1 VIGPFSRRSI
11 GSIGAAAAL
20 LALLLLLSRTNI
32 PTGTATP
39 SDLYIVDPNAA
50 GIEVGATFTIPATQ
64 PAAGGGV
71 FAVQQAALP
80 APRLVIVDLFA
91 TWCPPCQQE
100 TPVLRS
106 LAATYRD
113 RGLQVIGIS
122 VGELSSTV
130 AAYAER
136 YQLGYLLLV
145 DVNSELFRAAG
156 AGGIPTKLILDGSGR
171 VLRVVTGPL
180 TREAAVTLVE
190 ELLPIR

>member
-32 PTGTATP
+32 PTGNATP

-64 PAAGGGV
+64 PAAGGGA
-71 FAVQQAALP
+71 FAAQQAALP

-91 TWCPPCQQE
+91 TWCTPCQQE

-180 TREAAVTLVE
+180 TREAAVALIE

>member
-1 VIGPFSRRSI
+1 MIGPFSRRSI
-11 GSIGAAAAL
+11 GAIGVVAAL

-32 PTGTATP
+32 PTGATPP

-50 GIEVGATFTIPATQ
+50 GIEVGATFTVPAEQ
-64 PAAGGGV
+64 PVAGGGV
-71 FAVQQAALP
+71 FADAQAALP

-136 YQLGYLLLV
+136 YQLGYLLLA
-145 DVNSELFRAAG
+145 DVNSELFRSAG
-156 AGGIPTKLILDGSGR
+156 AGGIPTKLILDANGR

-180 TREAAVTLVE
+180 TREAAVALVE
-190 ELLPIR
+190 ELLPTR

>member
-1 VIGPFSRRSI
+1 MIGPFSRRSI
-11 GSIGAAAAL
+11 GAIGVVAAL

-32 PTGTATP
+32 PTGATPP

-50 GIEVGATFTIPATQ
+50 GIEVGATFTVPAEQ
-64 PAAGGGV
+64 PVAGGGV
-71 FAVQQAALP
+71 FADAQAALP

-136 YQLGYLLLV
+136 YQLGYLLLA
-145 DVNSELFRAAG
+145 DVNSELFRYAG
-156 AGGIPTKLILDGSGR
+156 AGGIPTKLILDANGR

-180 TREAAVTLVE
+180 TREAAVALVE
-190 ELLPIR
+190 ELLPTR

>member
-1 VIGPFSRRSI
+1 V
-11 GSIGAAAAL
+11 AAAL

-32 PTGTATP
+32 PTGTAKP
-39 SDLYIVDPNAA
+39 SDLYVVDPNAT
-50 GIEVGATFTIPATQ
+50 GIEIGATFAIPGSQ
-64 PAAGGGV
+64 PVAGGGV
-71 FAVQQAALP
+71 FADTQAALP

-130 AAYAER
+130 AEYAER
-136 YQLGYLLLV
+136 YRLDYLLLV
-145 DVNSELFRAAG
+145 DVNSDLFRAAG
-156 AGGIPTKLILDGSGR
+156 AGGIPTKLVLDADGR

-180 TREAAVTLVE
+180 TRESAAALVE
-190 ELLPIR
+190 ELLPTR

>member
-1 VIGPFSRRSI
+1 MIGPFPRRSI
-11 GSIGAAAAL
+11 GFIGLAAVL
-20 LALLLLLSRTNI
+20 LALTLVLARTTI
-32 PTGTATP
+32 PAGTATP
-39 SDLYIVDPNAA
+39 SDLYVVDPNAT
-50 GIEVGATFTIPATQ
+50 GIEIGAAFTIPAAQ
-64 PAAGGGV
+64 PVAGGGV
-71 FAVQQAALP
+71 FAEAQAALP

-106 LAATYRD
+106 LAESYRA
-113 RGLQVIGIS
+113 RGLQIIGIS
-122 VGELSSTV
+122 VGELASTV

-136 YQLGYLLLV
+136 YRLGYLVLV

-156 AGGIPTKLILDGSGR
+156 AGGIPTKIVLDENGH

-180 TREAAVTLVE
+180 TNESAAALVE

>member
-1 VIGPFSRRSI
+1 MIGPFSRRSI
-11 GSIGAAAAL
+11 GAIGAAAAL
-20 LALLLLLSRTNI
+20 LAVLLVLSRTTI
-32 PTGTATP
+32 STGASTP
-39 SDLYIVDPNAA
+39 SGLYVVDPNAT
-50 GIEVGATFTIPATQ
+50 GIEIGATFTIPADQ
-64 PAAGGGV
+64 PVAGGGV
-71 FAVQQAALP
+71 FADVQAALP

-106 LAATYRD
+106 LAATYAD

-122 VGELSSTV
+122 VGELPSTV

-136 YQLGYLLLV
+136 YGLGYLLLV

-156 AGGIPTKLILDGSGR
+156 AGGIPTKLILDADGR

-180 TREAAVTLVE
+180 TNEAATALVE
-190 ELLPIR
+190 ELLPTR

>member
-1 VIGPFSRRSI
+1 MIGPFSRQSI
-11 GSIGAAAAL
+11 GTIGAIAAL

-32 PTGTATP
+32 APGAATP
-39 SDLYIVDPNAA
+39 SELYIVDPNAT
-50 GIEVGATFTIPATQ
+50 GIEVGTTFTIPATQ
-64 PAAGGGV
+64 PVARGGV
-71 FAVQQAALP
+71 FAEAQAALP
-80 APRLVIVDLFA
+80 TPRLVLIDLFA

-106 LAATYRD
+106 LAEAYRD

-122 VGELSSTV
+122 VGELPLTV

-136 YQLGYLLLV
+136 YELGYLLLV

-156 AGGIPTKLILDGSGR
+156 AGGIPTKLILDADGR

-180 TREAAVTLVE
+180 TNETATALVE
-190 ELLPIR
+190 ELLPTR

>member
-1 VIGPFSRRSI
+1 MIGPFSRQSI
-11 GSIGAAAAL
+11 GTIGAIAAL

-32 PTGTATP
+32 APGAATP
-39 SDLYIVDPNAA
+39 SELYIVDPNAT
-50 GIEVGATFTIPATQ
+50 GIEVGTTFTIPATQ
-64 PAAGGGV
+64 PVAGGGV
-71 FAVQQAALP
+71 FAEAQAALP
-80 APRLVIVDLFA
+80 TPRLVLIDLFA

-106 LAATYRD
+106 LAEAYRD

-122 VGELSSTV
+122 VGELPLTV

-136 YQLGYLLLV
+136 YELGYLLLV

-156 AGGIPTKLILDGSGR
+156 AGGIPTKLILDADGR

-180 TREAAVTLVE
+180 TNETATALVE
-190 ELLPIR
+190 ELLPTR

>member
-1 VIGPFSRRSI
+1 MIGPFSRRSI
-11 GSIGAAAAL
+11 GAIGVAAAL

-32 PTGTATP
+32 STGTGKP
-39 SDLYIVDPNAA
+39 SDLYVVDPNAT
-50 GIEVGATFTIPATQ
+50 GIAIGATFAIPGSQ
-64 PAAGGGV
+64 PVAGGGV
-71 FAVQQAALP
+71 FADAQAAIP
-80 APRLVIVDLFA
+80 APRLFIVDLFA

-130 AAYAER
+130 TDYAAR
-136 YQLGYLLLV
+136 YQLGYTVLV
-145 DVNSELFRAAG
+145 DVNSDLFRAAG
-156 AGGIPTKLILDGSGR
+156 AGGIPTKLVLDADGR

-180 TREAAVTLVE
+180 TRESAAALVE
-190 ELLPIR
+190 ELLPTR

>member
-11 GSIGAAAAL
+11 GAIGVAAVL
-20 LALLLLLSRTNI
+20 LALLLLLSRTNV
-32 PTGTATP
+32 PSGATTP
-39 SDLYIVDPNAA
+39 SDLYIVNPNAA
-50 GIEVGATFTIPATQ
+50 GIEVGATFTIPAEQ
-64 PAAGGGV
+64 PVAGGGV
-71 FAVQQAALP
+71 FADAQAALP
-80 APRLVIVDLFA
+80 VPQLVIVDLFA

-106 LAATYRD
+106 LAATYGD

-122 VGELSSTV
+122 VGELSATV

-156 AGGIPTKLILDGSGR
+156 AGGIPTKLILDADGR
-171 VLRVVTGPL
+171 VLRVITGPL
-180 TREAAVTLVE
+180 SREAAAALVE
-190 ELLPIR
+190 ELLPTR

>member
-1 VIGPFSRRSI
+1 MIGPFSRRSI
-11 GSIGAAAAL
+11 GIIGAAAAA
-20 LALLLLLSRTNI
+20 LAIVLVLSRTNI
-32 PTGTATP
+32 SSGALAPNEQ
-39 SDLYIVDPNAA
+39 YVVDPNAV
-50 GIEVGATFTIPATQ
+50 GIEIGATFTIPAGQ
-64 PAAGGGV
+64 PVAGGGV
-71 FAVQQAALP
+71 FADAQATLP

-106 LAATYRD
+106 LAATYGE

-122 VGELSSTV
+122 IGELPSTV

-156 AGGIPTKLILDGSGR
+156 AGGIPTKLVLDANGR

-180 TREAAVTLVE
+180 TRESATELVE
-190 ELLPIR
+190 ELLPTR

>member
-1 VIGPFSRRSI
+1 M
-11 GSIGAAAAL
+11 L

-32 PTGTATP
+32 PAGATTP

-50 GIEVGATFTIPATQ
+50 GIEVGATFRIPSEQ
-64 PAAGGGV
+64 PVAGGGV
-71 FAVQQAALP
+71 FADAQAALP
-80 APRLVIVDLFA
+80 PRLVIVDLFA

-106 LAATYRD
+106 LAATYGD

-156 AGGIPTKLILDGSGR
+156 AGGIPTKLILDADGR

-180 TREAAVTLVE
+180 TREAAAALVE
-190 ELLPIR
+190 ELLPTR

>member
-1 VIGPFSRRSI
+1 MIGPFSRRSI
-11 GSIGAAAAL
+11 GTIGAIAAL

-32 PTGTATP
+32 APGAATP
-39 SDLYIVDPNAA
+39 SELYIVDPNAT

-64 PAAGGGV
+64 PVAGGGV
-71 FAVQQAALP
+71 FAEAQMALP
-80 APRLVIVDLFA
+80 TPRLVLIDLFA

-106 LAATYRD
+106 LAGAYRD

-122 VGELSSTV
+122 VGELPLTV

-136 YQLGYLLLV
+136 YELGYLLLV

-156 AGGIPTKLILDGSGR
+156 AGGIPTKLILDADGR

-180 TREAAVTLVE
+180 TSEKATALVE
-190 ELLPIR
+190 ELLPTR

>member
-1 VIGPFSRRSI
+1 MIGPFSRRSI
-11 GSIGAAAAL
+11 GVIGAAAAA
-20 LALLLLLSRTNI
+20 LAIVLVLSRTNI
-32 PTGTATP
+32 SSGALAPNEQ
-39 SDLYIVDPNAA
+39 YVVDPNAV
-50 GIEVGATFTIPATQ
+50 GIEIGATFTIPAGQ
-64 PAAGGGV
+64 PVAGGGV
-71 FAVQQAALP
+71 FADAQATLP

-106 LAATYRD
+106 LAATYGE

-122 VGELSSTV
+122 IGELPSTV

-156 AGGIPTKLILDGSGR
+156 AGGIPTKLVLDANGR

-180 TREAAVTLVE
+180 TRESATELVE
-190 ELLPIR
+190 ELLPTR

>member
-11 GSIGAAAAL
+11 GTIGAAAAL
-20 LALLLLLSRTNI
+20 LALVLVLSRTDI
-32 PTGTATP
+32 STGVATP
-39 SDLYIVDPNAA
+39 SDLYIVDPNAT
-50 GIEVGATFTIPATQ
+50 GIAVGATFTIPAGQ
-64 PAAGGGV
+64 PVAGGGV
-71 FAVQQAALP
+71 FADAQAALP
-80 APRLVIVDLFA
+80 APRLVIIDLFA

-106 LAATYRD
+106 LAEAYRD

-122 VGELSSTV
+122 VGELPSTV

-156 AGGIPTKLILDGSGR
+156 AGGIPTKLILDADGR

-180 TREAAVTLVE
+180 TREAATALVE
-190 ELLPIR
+190 ELLPTR

>member
-1 VIGPFSRRSI
+1 M
-11 GSIGAAAAL
+11 

-32 PTGTATP
+32 PTGAATP
-39 SDLYIVDPNAA
+39 SGLYVVDPNAT
-50 GIEVGATFTIPATQ
+50 GIEVGATFVIPAAQ
-64 PAAGGGV
+64 PVAGGGV
-71 FAVQQAALP
+71 FADAQAALP
-80 APRLVIVDLFA
+80 APRLVIIDLFA

-106 LAATYRD
+106 LAEAYRD

-122 VGELSSTV
+122 VGELPSTV

-156 AGGIPTKLILDGSGR
+156 AGGIPTKLILDADGR

-180 TREAAVTLVE
+180 TREAATALVE
-190 ELLPIR
+190 ELLPTR

>member
-20 LALLLLLSRTNI
+20 IALLLLLSRTNI

-39 SDLYIVDPNAA
+39 SDLYVVDPNAA

-71 FAVQQAALP
+71 FADQQAALP

-156 AGGIPTKLILDGSGR
+156 AGGIPTKLILDGSGQ

-180 TREAAVTLVE
+180 TREAAVALVE